1 MPQIKLLKPQW
12 NIFLAPWPYVSA
24 LLTITTRERSK
35 NEVEW
40 GAGQGVFN
48 WGKKKEQPNFVKIK
62 IKI

>member
-12 NIFLAPWPYVSA
+12 NIFLAPWPYVSI
-24 LLTITTRERSK
+24 LLTITTREHSE

-48 WGKKKEQPNFVKIK
+48 WKKKKNFVKIK